1 MQECGPHLADLP
13 LDQEKPE
20 IWVFI
25 WNLLIFKCWQLIQI
39 KTPSGQQKYIC
50 GVEVATGCLLVTSDK
65 GERKG
70 VWNPEVWVWRRLGD
84 QHSARHSSPASLSL
98 SFPICVMPG
107 RLDNSHAQPSQ
118 SVRKSREW
126 KDWRIDT
133 MKVGHNLTPFQTLV
147 IQREMFLFPG

>member
-1 MQECGPHLADLP
+1 MQECGPHLANLP

-25 WNLLIFKCWQLIQI
+25 WNLLIFKCWQRVQI

-50 GVEVATGCLLVTSDK
+50 GVEVAAGCLLVTSDK
-65 GERKG
+65 GEGKESGIQRSG
-70 VWNPEVWVWRRLGD
+70 SSGGSDTNIACGTPPWPLGA
-84 QHSARHSSPASLSL
+84 SVSPSVG
-98 SFPICVMPG
+98 CQG
-107 RLDNSHAQPSQ
+107 GLDNSRAQPSQ
-118 SVRKSREW
+118 AVRKCREW

-133 MKVGHNLTPFQTLV
+133 MRVGHNLTPFQTLV